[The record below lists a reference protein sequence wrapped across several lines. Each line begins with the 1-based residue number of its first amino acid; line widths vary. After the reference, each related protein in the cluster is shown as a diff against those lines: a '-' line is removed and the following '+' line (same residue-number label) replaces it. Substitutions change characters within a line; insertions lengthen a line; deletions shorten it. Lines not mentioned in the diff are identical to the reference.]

1 MALGSRKSSGATA
14 AEPKSASPPR
24 SAPESTSPARPP
36 APRDPDTMIP
46 ARSKRRGAESV
57 LVRLVATFGI
67 IAIGTALGAILV
79 SQHVAGWI
87 VGLVVATV
95 SVLVAA
101 VLWSSRRV

>member
-1 MALGSRKSSGATA
+1 MAFGSRRSSGATA
-14 AEPKSASPPR
+14 AEPKSAS
-24 SAPESTSPARPP
+24 SAPSTPKSGPA
-36 APRDPDTMIP
+36 ARDPDTMIP

-95 SVLVAA
+95 SVAVAA